1 MTNSKKMS
9 ASRNSRFRA
18 VQSSGKLLVWRS
30 AQQAVCFRFPGRW
43 PEARTRD
50 AQFKP
55 SKANSIFSP
64 PNPSRDGFVAV
75 SAQEGILHRGP
86 KLNFGFNDVDLQLVA
101 LDSDGAKRMSERQE
115 AFPLALRFCRRILPG
130 GMGQGF
136 ESVTCHKCLK
146 ENET

>member
-1 MTNSKKMS
+1 MS

-64 PNPSRDGFVAV
+64 PNPSSLSD
-75 SAQEGILHRGP
+75 LLC
-86 KLNFGFNDVDLQLVA
+86 KLLIYNA
-101 LDSDGAKRMSERQE
+101 
-115 AFPLALRFCRRILPG
+115 
-130 GMGQGF
+130 
-136 ESVTCHKCLK
+136 
-146 ENET
+146 ETF